1 MAPKWLRNGS
11 EWLISYS
18 VAQTSFKFGTD
29 DIYQLSNVQITSWCS
44 LSIFWL
50 HIGSEMAPK
59 WLRMAHFLFYCSDI
73 IQIWHRWCLPVK
85 WCANNVLVFT
95 FYFLA
100 PYWLQNGSEW
110 LFFLF
115 FWSDII
121 QIWCR
126 LHLLSSLSLSLSLSL
141 TLSHSHSLSLSLA
154 LTLSH
159 LHLLSLSYS
168 LCLIH

>member
-1 MAPKWLRNGS
+1 MIIIRCKIHIWHTNANFQFFGSRMAPKWLQNGS

-100 PYWLQNGSEW
+100 PYWLRNGSEMAPNGS
-110 LFFLF
+110 FPV
-115 FWSDII
+115 
-121 QIWCR
+121 
-126 LHLLSSLSLSLSLSL
+126 LLLRH
-141 TLSHSHSLSLSLA
+141 HSNLA
-154 LTLSH
+154 QMMFAS
-159 LHLLSLSYS
+159 
-168 LCLIH
+168 

>member
-1 MAPKWLRNGS
+1 MIIIRCKIHIWHINANFQFFGSRMAPKWLRNGS

-29 DIYQLSNVQITSWCS
+29 DIYQLSNVQITSWCL

-110 LFFLF
+110 LFLDQQFGPLKYPP
-115 FWSDII
+115 SV
-121 QIWCR
+121 R
-126 LHLLSSLSLSLSLSL
+126 LSVCPSVCDKSSH
-141 TLSHSHSLSLSLA
+141 TSHHRIS
-154 LTLSH
+154 
-159 LHLLSLSYS
+159 
-168 LCLIH
+168 